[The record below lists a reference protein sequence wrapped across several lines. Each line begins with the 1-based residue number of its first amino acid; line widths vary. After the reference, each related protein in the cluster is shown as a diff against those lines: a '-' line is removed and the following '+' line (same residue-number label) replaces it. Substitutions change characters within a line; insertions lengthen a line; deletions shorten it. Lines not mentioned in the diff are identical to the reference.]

1 MLRTLVSHNFEKVC
15 GLKSLLIMK
24 TDPYTTIL
32 VIYYWRS
39 QNIHMLLKVVLL
51 FHLCERH
58 IKEIIS
64 RNVKKKEIAIKETL
78 SISKEEEQI
87 LYYVSGYI
95 IFSMIEKYK
104 RIINNNEKYYCLKRR
119 LEIFKFLENNMF

>member
-1 MLRTLVSHNFEKVC
+1 MYATNF
-15 GLKSLLIMK
+15 GQSQFRKSMWPKIIANNE
-24 TDPYTTIL
+24 DRSIQC